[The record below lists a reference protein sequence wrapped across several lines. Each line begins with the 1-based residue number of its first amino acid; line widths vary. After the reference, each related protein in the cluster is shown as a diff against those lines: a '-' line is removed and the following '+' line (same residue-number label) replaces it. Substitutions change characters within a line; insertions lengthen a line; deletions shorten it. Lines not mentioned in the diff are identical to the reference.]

1 MNTQDQSLFKELLL
15 TISEVYNHVFTEA
28 QTKIWW
34 NIFKPYSL
42 EEFNKGVYA
51 YLSCPSQGM
60 FNPKPASIIKMII
73 GSEKACDDDIY
84 LDGVFAWD
92 EVFHQTQPKGLHQDH
107 CVVLSSVRSVL
118 DEYRRQL
125 AKFCRLDLEIL
136 FNSYYG
142 TLQTLRLRLHVWRH
156 RLPGPPN
163 AHYNC
168 AHRCHSVV

>member
-1 MNTQDQSLFKELLL
+1 MNTQDQSQFKELLL

-51 YLSCPSQGM
+51 YLSCPNQGM

-73 GSEKACDDDIY
+73 GSEKACDDEIY

-92 EVFHQTQPKGLHQDH
+92 EVVNCIKGNYGCPKE
-107 CVVLSSVRSVL
+107 L
-118 DEYRRQL
+118 D
-125 AKFCRLDLEIL
+125 
-136 FNSYYG
+136 
-142 TLQTLRLRLHVWRH
+142 
-156 RLPGPPN
+156 
-163 AHYNC
+163 
-168 AHRCHSVV
+168 SVVFLVGGIGELKKLTVYEMNFKRKEFLDIYTAMKRTEYKVNQDKRLTLAINPKAISHD